1 MQNPLKQNDL
11 LRDTNGQFYR
21 VHKVVNSDRWSVVD
35 RTHAADAQGS
45 PTTNIHPERGEVL
58 QRAVFVYGSPG
69 TATRDGRAAKLIES
83 LPDGY
88 VQALKRAGES
98 IPQRTTPTT

>member
-21 VHKVVNSDRWSVVD
+21 VHKVVNSDRVLIYEVS
-35 RTHAADAQGS
+35 TDAQGN

-69 TATRDGRAAKLIES
+69 TATRDGRAAKLMES